1 MNIVK
6 KPYLWMLMMLA
17 LVTSAQAADLKIGYV
32 NAARLL
38 DEAPQANEVSK
49 RLKQEF
55 AQKESLLLAEQK
67 DLKEMEDRFAR
78 DSAIMSEVERRNL
91 ERDIVGRKRDLRRS
105 RDDFREDLNIR
116 RNEEIGKLL
125 ELVQS
130 AIETIGKER
139 NFDLI
144 VYEGI
149 AYASAKIDLTNE
161 VLERLRKAKSS
172 NAAR

>member
-6 KPYLWMLMMLA
+6 KPYLWMLMMLV